1 MSLLDHLSGQR
12 QTETEAQTF
21 TFTSEDAETTHQ
33 SHQWMSSGTV
43 WDFCSY
49 FSREHGD
56 QSRYFEPNHD
66 VFLSPTKWFLCLNLT
81 SSQTQQSAR
90 KKST

>member
-1 MSLLDHLSGQR
+1 MSLLDRLSGQR
-12 QTETEAQTF
+12 QTETEAQSF

-33 SHQWMSSGTV
+33 SHQWISSGTV

-81 SSQTQQSAR
+81 SSQTQHSA
-90 KKST
+90 